1 LFFYREYSEQS
12 GILKLM
18 GEYRARCLF
27 SKNWNLR
34 DAVLLKIQQ
43 LIDTEYRTDLS
54 SAIPPVCA
62 FLKVGVED
70 KMQQVVITAVKL
82 LEQVLK
88 AAKRYRT
95 SIHLLHF
102 IIYLF
107 SSL

>member
-1 LFFYREYSEQS
+1 MNLIPFLREYCEQS
-12 GILKLM
+12 GIIKLM

-34 DAVLLKIQQ
+34 DAVLLKVQQ
-43 LIDTEYRTDLS
+43 LVDQDYRADLS
-54 SAIPPVCA
+54 AAIPPVCA

-88 AAKRYRT
+88 AAKRYVFQ
-95 SIHLLHF
+95 S
-102 IIYLF
+102 F
-107 SSL
+107 SF